1 MQLLQSDRWW
11 QLSILIIYK
20 IWMNNFQNSE
30 SYNVKGWCS
39 ALGEDSVAVQNYTDW
54 LLREGKR
61 MELAYMSRTA
71 GAFCRR
77 ASSSRQRAHEAFVH
91 KLLMSAEI
99 MRAAAAIHTHQFS
112 IPTFFHY
119 FLPFTCGEFDEKCII
134 PGWFFNESRALSGSA
149 LLSMHI
155 IIICSCWYILNRIV
169 IWASER
175 GTRGEWAMGN
185 ALMAK
190 KAEEQFSS
198 LSLWLH
204 VILTHASPLL

>member
-1 MQLLQSDRWW
+1 MFRSRGGL
-11 QLSILIIYK
+11 
-20 IWMNNFQNSE
+20 
-30 SYNVKGWCS
+30 
-39 ALGEDSVAVQNYTDW
+39 SVAVQNYTDW

-155 IIICSCWYILNRIV
+155 IIMLLLIYFESHCDLSVR
-169 IWASER
+169 ER
-175 GTRGEWAMGN
+175 NTRRVSDG
-185 ALMAK
+185 
-190 KAEEQFSS
+190 
-198 LSLWLH
+198 
-204 VILTHASPLL
+204 